1 MIRLVPRLD
10 AGPWLTALV
19 PVAAALAALLLAA
32 LPLAAAGAPVLE
44 AYRVMLDGALGSRF
58 ALTEVVARATPLIL
72 TGLAVAVAFRARL
85 YNIGAEGQLYMGA
98 LAAVVV
104 GSGRFDGPQPLMIAA
119 ILVAGAVAGAVM
131 MLGPTLLKVKLGADE
146 VVVTLLLNFVV
157 ALFVQMMIE
166 GPMKDPMSLGW
177 PQTESMLDSATL
189 PKLIE
194 KTRVH
199 AGLIVAFVAALG
211 VHLLLKRTV
220 VGFRIRAVGAGPK
233 AARFAGMSVTAAMLT
248 VGALSGAL
256 AGLAGVGEVAGL
268 KGYLTADLSPG
279 YGYAGIVVAML
290 AGLSPLGVVA
300 AARYVAAVFVGAD
313 SMSRAINVSS
323 YIANLIVAMAL
334 LAVLISGVF
343 VRFRLVW
350 ASSPKGRAGA

>member
-1 MIRLVPRLD
+1 MLRLVPRVEASPRL
-10 AGPWLTALV
+10 AVIV
-19 PVAAALAALLLAA
+19 PIAAAFAALLLAA
-32 LPLAAAGAPVLE
+32 VPISFAGAPILE
-44 AYRVMLDGALGSRF
+44 AYRVMFEGALGSRF

-98 LAAVVV
+98 LAAVFV
-104 GSGRFDGPQPLMIAA
+104 GSGRFDGPMPLMIAA
-119 ILVAGAVAGAVM
+119 VLVAGALAGALM
-131 MLGPTLLKVKLGADE
+131 MLVPTLLKVKLGADE

-177 PQTESMLDSATL
+177 PQTEAILDSATL
-189 PKLIE
+189 PKLVE

-199 AGLIVAFVAALG
+199 AGLIVALVAAVG
-211 VHLLLKRTV
+211 VHLLLKRTT
-220 VGFRIRAVGAGPK
+220 VGFEIRAVGAGPA
-233 AARFAGMSVTAAMLT
+233 AARFAGMNVTAAMLT

-290 AGLSPLGVVA
+290 AGLSPLGVILA
-300 AARYVAAVFVGAD
+300 ALWVAAVFVGAD

-323 YIANLIVAMAL
+323 YIANLVVALAL
-334 LAVLISGVF
+334 LTVLLSGVIL
-343 VRFRLVW
+343 RFRLVW
-350 ASSPKGRAGA
+350 SSPRKRSAP

>member
-1 MIRLVPRLD
+1 MLRLVPRLE
-10 AGPWLTALV
+10 AAPRLAAIVPIVAALV
-19 PVAAALAALLLAA
+19 ALALAAI
-32 LPLAAAGAPVLE
+32 PIAAAGAPVLD
-44 AYRVMLDGALGSRF
+44 AYRVMFEGALGSRF
-58 ALTEVVARATPLIL
+58 ALTEVIARATPLML
-72 TGLAVAVAFRARL
+72 TGLAVAVAFRAKL

-98 LAAVVV
+98 LAAVWV
-104 GSGRFDGPQPLMIAA
+104 GSGRFDGPMPVMIAA
-119 ILVAGAVAGAVM
+119 VLVAGALAGALM
-131 MLGPTLLKVKLGADE
+131 MLVPTLLKTKLGADE

-177 PQTESMLDSATL
+177 PQTEAILDSATL
-189 PKLIE
+189 PKLIA

-199 AGLIVAFVAALG
+199 AGLIVALIAAIG
-211 VHLLLKRTV
+211 VHLLLKWTTI
-220 VGFRIRAVGAGPK
+220 GFEIRAVGTGPK
-233 AARFAGMSVTAAMLT
+233 AARFAGMNVGAAMLT

-290 AGLSPLGVVA
+290 AGLSPLGVIA
-300 AARYVAAVFVGAD
+300 AALYVAAVFVGAD

-323 YIANLIVAMAL
+323 YIANLVVALAL
-334 LAVLISGVF
+334 LAVLVSGVF

-350 ASSPKGRAGA
+350 TRTTRKRSAP

>member
-1 MIRLVPRLD
+1 MLRLVPRIESAPGL
-10 AGPWLTALV
+10 AVVV
-19 PVAAALAALLLAA
+19 PVVAAFAALLLAA
-32 LPLAAAGAPVLE
+32 IPLALAGAPVLE

-98 LAAVVV
+98 LAAVFV
-104 GSGRFDGPQPLMIAA
+104 GSGRFDGPAPLMIATV
-119 ILVAGAVAGAVM
+119 LVAGALAGALM
-131 MLGPTLLKVKLGADE
+131 MLLPTLLKVKLGADE

-177 PQTESMLDSATL
+177 PQTEQILDSATL

-199 AGLIVAFVAALG
+199 AGLIVALVAAVG
-211 VHLLLKRTV
+211 VHLLLKRTT
-220 VGFRIRAVGAGPK
+220 VGFEIRAVGAGPQ
-233 AARFAGMSVTAAMLT
+233 AARFAGMRVTAAMLT

-290 AGLSPLGVVA
+290 AGLSPIGVIA
-300 AARYVAAVFVGAD
+300 AALYVAAVFVGAD

-323 YIANLIVAMAL
+323 YIANLVVALAL
-334 LAVLISGVF
+334 LTVLLSGVF
-343 VRFRLVW
+343 LRFRLVW
-350 ASSPKGRAGA
+350 TSPKKRSAP

>member
-1 MIRLVPRLD
+1 MLRLVPRIEAD
-10 AGPWLTALV
+10 PKLV
-19 PVAAALAALLLAA
+19 IAAPIVAALAALLLAA
-32 LPLAAAGAPVLE
+32 VPIALAGAPVIE
-44 AYRVMLDGALGSRF
+44 AYRVMAEGALGSRF
-58 ALTEVVARATPLIL
+58 ALTEVVARATPLML

-98 LAAVVV
+98 LAAVWV
-104 GSGRFDGPQPLMIAA
+104 GSGRFDGPAPVMIAA
-119 ILVAGAVAGAVM
+119 VLVAGALAGALM

-177 PQTESMLDSATL
+177 PQTEAILDSATL
-189 PKLIE
+189 PKLID

-199 AGLIVAFVAALG
+199 AGLIVALLAALG
-211 VHLLLKRTV
+211 VHLMMKHTV
-220 VGFRIRAVGAGPK
+220 VGFEIRAVGAGPQ
-233 AARFAGMSVTAAMLT
+233 AARFAGMNVTAAMVT

-290 AGLSPLGVVA
+290 AGLSPLGVVIA
-300 AARYVAAVFVGAD
+300 ALWVAAVFVGAD
-313 SMSRAINVSS
+313 SMSRSINVSS
-323 YIANLIVAMAL
+323 YVANLIVALAL
-334 LAVLISGVF
+334 LSVLLSGVL
-343 VRFRLVW
+343 VRFRLV
-350 ASSPKGRAGA
+350 RARAPQRRTER